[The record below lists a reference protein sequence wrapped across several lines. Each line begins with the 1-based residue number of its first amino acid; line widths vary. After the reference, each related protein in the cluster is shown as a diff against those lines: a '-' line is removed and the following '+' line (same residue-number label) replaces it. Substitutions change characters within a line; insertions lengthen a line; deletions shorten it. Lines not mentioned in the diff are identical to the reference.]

1 MVTLPIIVGMGGI
14 NASGRTSFHQGFRRI
29 IIEKL
34 TSQARQDTYIGLASL
49 MNLIKCKDGVFTD
62 QDNNVV
68 APEQVET
75 LFGEQILAGTLIRKI
90 ENNHFDPDATHCHK
104 NMTLH
109 PSDGHINFTTRA
121 KDLPQPL
128 PSTWTIT
135 KLEDGQAWV
144 EIEEELVIKHDSYR
158 DNPIKAAGQ
167 FPTGFKPETLYNSRY
182 QARGLQATIFGA
194 TDAIRSVGIEW
205 DTILDKISPDMV
217 GTYSGS
223 MVGQMQADGLGGLM
237 KNRLNGARVSSKNL
251 ALGLNTMPT
260 DFINGYVTG
269 SVGVTHT
276 ATGACATFLY
286 NLRTAVADMQSGKI
300 RLAIVGNADSLITP
314 EIIEGFGNMSALA
327 NEEGLKRLDNSEHA
341 DHRRTSRPF
350 GNNCGFTIGEA
361 AQFFVIMDDA
371 LAIEMGANILGSVA
385 DVFVNADGIKKS
397 ITAPGPGNY
406 ITMAKSVALAT
417 SIVGADSVSKHSFI
431 LAHGSSTPQ
440 NRVTESLIYDRVA
453 KNFNINNW
461 PIAAPKAYLGHT
473 IGPASGDQLAWA
485 LGIFAHDI
493 MPGITTIDKVADDVH
508 DERLNIAI
516 DHWQCQPM
524 DVAFINSKGFG
535 GNNATATVLS
545 PNKTLAMLTKRY
557 GDVAISEYQQKL
569 AAVKIEQAIY
579 QQQADNG
586 QFKLIYRFGQG
597 MIDDSEIELTQTSMK
612 IPGFNH
618 PIDLPQHNPFD
629 DMV

>member
-1 MVTLPIIVGMGGI
+1 
-14 NASGRTSFHQGFRRI
+14 
-29 IIEKL
+29 
-34 TSQARQDTYIGLASL
+34 

-314 EIIEGFGNMSALA
+314 EIIEGFGNMSAFA
-327 NEEGLKRLDNSEHA
+327 NEEGLIHQLPLNS
-341 DHRRTSRPF
+341 
-350 GNNCGFTIGEA
+350 
-361 AQFFVIMDDA
+361 
-371 LAIEMGANILGSVA
+371 
-385 DVFVNADGIKKS
+385 
-397 ITAPGPGNY
+397 
-406 ITMAKSVALAT
+406 LAT
-417 SIVGADSVSKHSFI
+417 EFMGYSIVGNLLV
-431 LAHGSSTPQ
+431 HGV
-440 NRVTESLIYDRVA
+440 R
-453 KNFNINNW
+453 
-461 PIAAPKAYLGHT
+461 
-473 IGPASGDQLAWA
+473 
-485 LGIFAHDI
+485 
-493 MPGITTIDKVADDVH
+493 
-508 DERLNIAI
+508 
-516 DHWQCQPM
+516 
-524 DVAFINSKGFG
+524 
-535 GNNATATVLS
+535 
-545 PNKTLAMLTKRY
+545 
-557 GDVAISEYQQKL
+557 
-569 AAVKIEQAIY
+569 QA
-579 QQQADNG
+579 
-586 QFKLIYRFGQG
+586 
-597 MIDDSEIELTQTSMK
+597 
-612 IPGFNH
+612 
-618 PIDLPQHNPFD
+618 
-629 DMV
+629 